1 MPPPAFSCP
10 LYLVDSTEC
19 LGGPSAVKSI
29 AVYCGSRC
37 GNSGLFM
44 AAAHELGALL
54 ASQGIS
60 LIYGGARI
68 GLMGAVADAALASGG
83 EVIGVIPDP
92 LVLDEVVHTG
102 LTRLDVVGSM
112 HERKARML
120 DLADGIIAMPGG
132 LGTLEELFEALTWA
146 QLRFHAKPIG
156 MLNVNGY
163 FDSLLRFL
171 DDSVSSGFISEL
183 NRSLLVD
190 ASTSDSLLN
199 RLVNQS

>member
-1 MPPPAFSCP
+1 
-10 LYLVDSTEC
+10 
-19 LGGPSAVKSI
+19 
-29 AVYCGSRC
+29 
-37 GNSGLFM
+37 M

-120 DLADGIIAMPGG
+120 DLADGVIAMPGG

-190 ASTSDSLLN
+190 ASTSQSLLN

>member
-1 MPPPAFSCP
+1 MVA
-10 LYLVDSTEC
+10 
-19 LGGPSAVKSI
+19 
-29 AVYCGSRC
+29 
-37 GNSGLFM
+37 
-44 AAAHELGALL
+44 AAAHELGVLL
-54 ASQGIS
+54 ASQGIC

-120 DLADGIIAMPGG
+120 DLADGVIAMPGG

-156 MLNVNGY
+156 MLNLNGY

-190 ASTSDSLLN
+190 ASTSESLLN